1 MSIIVSTD
9 NTYSSPLTA
18 NTSGL
23 LVNNANNISGSMFA
37 VDTSSNLVAVPE
49 EESTI
54 PNTDGLVLINRED
67 GVHTT
72 YMIHPLGTGGY
83 NMICSDPS
91 VTYYNSGNQGIIS
104 ASFSLSIED
113 GNTFTLPLGSQNAPI
128 LSFVTFSATNGFS
141 YIFHCS
147 DPNIIVGYLDELF
160 TGYINTVI
168 FLVDKITDTTG
179 YTVNSNGLI
188 DITITLEIAT
198 TEENSKT
205 FFISQYSTP
214 YTLMLN

>member
-1 MSIIVSTD
+1 MSIIVNTD

-37 VDTSSNLVAVPE
+37 VDTNSNLVAVPE
-49 EESTI
+49 EESAI

-91 VTYYNSGNQGIIS
+91 VTYYNSGDQGIIS
-104 ASFSLSIED
+104 ASFSVSIAD
-113 GNTFTLPLGSQNAPI
+113 GDTFTLPLGSQNAPI
-128 LSFVTFSATNGFS
+128 LSFVTFSIMTPYGFRLQ
-141 YIFHCS
+141 CS
-147 DPNIIVGYLDELF
+147 DPHVIIGYTGLLIY
-160 TGYINTVI
+160 GYINNFM
-168 FLVDKITDTTG
+168 FLVNKISDTTG

-188 DITITLEIAT
+188 DITFTLEIDT
-198 TEENSKT
+198 DLENSKT

>member
-1 MSIIVSTD
+1 MSIIVNTD
-9 NTYSSPLTA
+9 NTYSSLTT
-18 NTSGL
+18 NTPGL

-37 VDTSSNLVAVPE
+37 IDTSSNLVAVPE

-67 GVHTT
+67 GVHTK
-72 YMIHPLGTGGY
+72 YSIHPLGTGGY

-91 VTYYNSGNQGIIS
+91 VTYYNSGDQGIIS

-113 GNTFTLPLGSQNAPI
+113 GDTFTLPLGSQNAPI
-128 LSFVTFSATNGFS
+128 LSFVTFFATNVYS
-141 YIFHCS
+141 YMFHCS
-147 DPNIIVGYLDELF
+147 DPNIIVGYLGQTF
-160 TGYINTVI
+160 RGYINTVI
-168 FLVDKITDTTG
+168 FLVNKITDTTG

-188 DITITLEIAT
+188 DITFTLKINT
-198 TEENSKT
+198 TLENSKT